1 MITKSLKPCPFCGGK
16 VEIQIRDAE
25 GNLGDEEYEKDPWS
39 GLTYSIGHYTGG
51 NPNCP
56 IATYKEDI
64 VGVYLYES
72 KNEAIETWNR
82 RIKLIENEKGE
93 SISEEKY
100 KEALEMIGDC
110 ELDLES
116 DGNPKLIKDF
126 YHDEYKTLE
135 NLIKEYFK
143 LVKIHKKL
151 IEEYFNPQPY
161 KFEELYKNMY
171 VWVHWFKE
179 DPTKGHPVRIE
190 GTGYNDKGEQVVYY
204 VWNDSSGTYAFDAF
218 IFYPLTI
225 ALKIPKPI
233 ELTRFERDFLS
244 AYYFEGTNIPNSRLM
259 DHDFFIDL
267 KTRGYYKNVDMKM
280 TVREVL
286 DRAVVKDAK

>member
-1 MITKSLKPCPFCGGK
+1 MLTKEECLK
-16 VEIQIRDAE
+16 E
-25 GNLGDEEYEKDPWS
+25 
-39 GLTYSIGHYTGG
+39 
-51 NPNCP
+51 
-56 IATYKEDI
+56 
-64 VGVYLYES
+64 
-72 KNEAIETWNR
+72 
-82 RIKLIENEKGE
+82 
-93 SISEEKY
+93 
-100 KEALEMIGDC
+100 
-110 ELDLES
+110 
-116 DGNPKLIKDF
+116 
-126 YHDEYKTLE
+126 LE
-135 NLIKEYFK
+135 NSRFLTVSVINQDGQTEYSSDFEQTAVFNTFK
-143 LVKIHKKL
+143 QL

-179 DPTKGHPVRIE
+179 DPTKGHPVWIE

-225 ALKIPKPI
+225 ALKIPKPT

-280 TVREVL
+280 TVRDVL
-286 DRAVVKDAK
+286 ERAVVKDG

>member
-1 MITKSLKPCPFCGGK
+1 MTL
-16 VEIQIRDAE
+16 
-25 GNLGDEEYEKDPWS
+25 DEAIKHCDEVIE
-39 GLTYSIGHYTGG
+39 
-51 NPNCP
+51 
-56 IATYKEDI
+56 KEDC
-64 VGVYLYES
+64 S
-72 KNEAIETWNR
+72 KCAKEHEQLKEW
-82 RIKLIENEKGE
+82 L
-93 SISEEKY
+93 EEL
-100 KEALEMIGDC
+100 KEL
-110 ELDLES
+110 
-116 DGNPKLIKDF
+116 K
-126 YHDEYKTLE
+126 
-135 NLIKEYFK
+135 
-143 LVKIHKKL
+143 
-151 IEEYFNPQPY
+151 NPQPY

-179 DPTKGHPVRIE
+179 DPTKGHPIWIE

-244 AYYFEGTNIPNSRLM
+244 AYYFKGTNIPNSRLM

-280 TVREVL
+280 TVRDVL
-286 DRAVVKDAK
+286 ERAVVKGG